1 MGGQMEG
8 SIWLTE
14 HAEARRLGATESA
27 TLALKREDG
36 GKIQVTSLLWESPR

>member
-1 MGGQMEG
+1 MEG

-36 GKIQVTSLLWESPR
+36 GKIQVTSLLWESPS